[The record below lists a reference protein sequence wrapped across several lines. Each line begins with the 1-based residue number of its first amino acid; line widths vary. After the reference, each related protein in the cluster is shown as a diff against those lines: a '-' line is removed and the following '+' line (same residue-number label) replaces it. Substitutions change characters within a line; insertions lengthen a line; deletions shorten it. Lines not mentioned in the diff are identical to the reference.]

1 MKPAM
6 IKIPLCLTVLFILL
20 SSFATSVYA
29 DLPYKT
35 FTEDHNR
42 SDVRTQDAYLPYASI
57 EKIGDLQLSSPS
69 DLYIDSNDRLYV
81 ADTGNKRIIV
91 LEADGSLLRSF
102 GDDVLQ
108 SPTGV
113 FADSHGSVFVADRG
127 AKLVYQFDAQGKLTG
142 KFGRPDSPLYGKNNS
157 FKPVKVTVDKR
168 GNLYIIS
175 EGTTNGVVQISP
187 FGDFLGYFGSNDS
200 RVSFKLMLERLFF
213 SKKQQAKLFRNIPP
227 SPTNIS
233 IDDKGRIYTV
243 TSGDQGKA
251 IKKFNISGFNLL
263 PGNMTFDPFY
273 MDMFVAKSGNMVAI
287 GQKGRIDEFDTA
299 GNLLFTFGAP
309 DDGKS
314 RIGLFLNAVGIAV
327 DSKERIYAIDKERN
341 NIQIFEPTEFTLQV
355 HKALALY
362 QEGFYVKSQEPW
374 NQVLRK
380 NNLFDLAH
388 KGLADAYYKQQMYT
402 QAMEEYTI
410 ANDKAGYSNAY
421 WEIRNRWV
429 RENLLKAF
437 MLIVGIYVLWKIVK
451 GIHRRTGAF
460 RAVVRAKKWI
470 MAVPLIRQ
478 LLFVFYF
485 IRNPVDG
492 YYGIKEENKASF
504 SSATLLYL
512 LFFAGYLFSLYDTGF
527 IFNDIERANLIL
539 SREIAMVFAPLALWV
554 IANYLVSTINDG
566 EGKFKQVYMATI
578 YSLMPYLIFK
588 PIIVLVSNVLTL
600 NDAFIYSFSNT
611 ILLAWSALL
620 LFMMVKEIHGYTVG
634 ETIKNILLTLFG
646 MLILSLVLFIIY
658 VLLDQVYDFVYSVI
672 KEATVRAEK

>member
-1 MKPAM
+1 MKKAM
-6 IKIPLCLTVLFILL
+6 IKIPLCLTVLCIML
-20 SSFATSVYA
+20 SSFAASVYA
-29 DLPYKT
+29 DLPYRT

-42 SDVRTQDAYLPYASI
+42 DYVRTQDAYFPLSSL
-57 EKIGDLQLSSPS
+57 EKIGELQFNGPS
-69 DLYIDSNDRLYV
+69 DLYIDSADRIYV
-81 ADTGNKRIIV
+81 ADTGNKRIVV
-91 LEADGSLLRSF
+91 LQADGSLLRSF

-113 FADSHGSVFVADRG
+113 FADTHGSVFVADSG
-127 AKLVYQFDAQGKLTG
+127 ANLVYQFDAQGKVMG
-142 KFGRPDSPLYGKNNS
+142 KFGRPDSPLFGKSNP
-157 FKPVKVTVDKR
+157 FKPVKVTLDKR
-168 GNLYIIS
+168 GNIYIIS
-175 EGTTNGVVQISP
+175 EGTTNGVVQLSP

-200 RVSFKLMLERLFF
+200 SVDFKIMLERIFF

-243 TSGDQGKA
+243 TSGDQGRS

-273 MDMFVAKSGNMVAI
+273 MDMFVAKSGDIYAI

-327 DSKERIYAIDKERN
+327 DSKERIYALDKERN

-355 HKALALY
+355 HKALELY
-362 QEGFYVKSQEPW
+362 QEGFYVKSQDPW

-388 KGLADAYYKQQMYT
+388 KGLADAYYKQQMYK

-410 ANDKAGYSNAY
+410 ANDRAGYSNAY
-421 WEIRNRWV
+421 WEIRNRWL
-429 RENLLKAF
+429 RENLMQTF
-437 MLIVGIYVLWKIVK
+437 MLIIGIYVLWRILKW
-451 GIHRRTGAF
+451 IHRRTGAF
-460 RAVVRAKKWI
+460 RAVIRAKELI
-470 MAVPLIRQ
+470 MGVTLIRQ
-478 LLFVFYF
+478 LMFVFYF
-485 IRNPVDG
+485 IRNPIDG
-492 YYGIKEENKASF
+492 YYGIKEENRASLG
-504 SSATLLYL
+504 SATILYL
-512 LFFAGYLFSLYDTGF
+512 WFFAGYLFSIYYTGF
-527 IFNDIERANLIL
+527 ILNYTELSNVIL
-539 SREIAMVFAPLALWV
+539 SKEIAVVFVPLALWV
-554 IANYLVSTINDG
+554 ISNYLVSTINDG
-566 EGKFKQVYMATI
+566 EGKFKQVYIATI

-600 NDAFIYSFSNT
+600 NDAFVYNFSNT
-611 ILLAWSALL
+611 IVMAWSALL
-620 LFMMVKEIHGYTVG
+620 LFLMVKEIHGYTVG
-634 ETIKNILLTLFG
+634 ETIKNILITLFG
-646 MLILSLVLFIIY
+646 MLILSLVLFVIY